1 MPAGGTG
8 NNLFCKCC
16 GHDDLKF
23 QTGFCVQDYLSRFD
37 SFITARTIPV
47 SAVGQPITFPPITN
61 SNLLL
66 SDSAS
71 CVISY
76 VLINVDENGY
86 SPHIHRTYTA
96 QWSNGQRRM
105 LDRFNKFTNKYP
117 EFWDQFKF
125 FTFAAIESGRKRFS
139 ARAVFQRMRWETQ
152 IDGGGGPL
160 KVNNHW
166 CAWALQP

>member
-1 MPAGGTG
+1 MKT
-8 NNLFCKCC
+8 
-16 GHDDLKF
+16 D
-23 QTGFCVQDYLSRFD
+23 T
-37 SFITARTIPV
+37 
-47 SAVGQPITFPPITN
+47 
-61 SNLLL
+61 
-66 SDSAS
+66 
-71 CVISY
+71 
-76 VLINVDENGY
+76 
-86 SPHIHRTYTA
+86 HRTYTA

-105 LDRFNKFTNKYP
+105 LDQFNKFTNKYP